1 MNRIGCIMLRRLLG
15 ALLCF
20 LVMTAAT
27 FDVYADVSK
36 KDFSIT
42 LQFEASYTSLDPVE
56 DAGDTGYPDGI
67 VSWSPREKIVTKFIL
82 SSCLYQV
89 PFAPPPMIA
98 RKRLAHSRWAG
109 QDILRYQEVCRI

>member
-1 MNRIGCIMLRRLLG
+1 MLRRLLG

-20 LVMTAAT
+20 LVIIAAT

-42 LQFEASYTSLDPVE
+42 LHFEPSYTSLDPVE

-67 VSWSPREKIVTKFIL
+67 VNWSPRERIVTKLIL
-82 SSCLYQV
+82 SSCLCKV
-89 PFAPPPMIA
+89 PFAPPPVMA
-98 RKRLAHSRWAG
+98 CDRLANSRLAS